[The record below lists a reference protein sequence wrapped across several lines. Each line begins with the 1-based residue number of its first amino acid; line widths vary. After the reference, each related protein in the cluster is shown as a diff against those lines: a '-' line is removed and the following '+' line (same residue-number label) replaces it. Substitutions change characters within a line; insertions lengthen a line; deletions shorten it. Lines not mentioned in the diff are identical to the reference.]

1 MIEDN
6 RKVAESFFVALN
18 AHDLDALD
26 RLRAADFQSDATPG
40 RMDIELNRRY
50 IENLISGFPDLRFKI
65 NLTVAQGDYVVVD
78 WAAEGTHQ
86 GVFHTPSGASI
97 APTGGAA
104 KMVGSHTFELKNG
117 KITRSWFFTDMASL
131 LAQLG
136 LIPPI

>member
-6 RKVAESFFVALN
+6 RKVAETFFAALN

-26 RLRAADFQSDATPG
+26 HLRTAEFQSDATPG
-40 RMDIELNRRY
+40 RMDIERNRRY
-50 IENLISGFPDLRFKI
+50 IENLISGFPNLHFEI
-65 NLTVAQGDYVVVD
+65 NLTVAQGNYVVVD

-97 APTGGAA
+97 PPTGRTA
-104 KMVGSHTFELKNG
+104 KMAGSHTFELKDG
-117 KITRSWFFTDMASL
+117 KITHSWFFTDMASL

-136 LIPPI
+136 LMPPV